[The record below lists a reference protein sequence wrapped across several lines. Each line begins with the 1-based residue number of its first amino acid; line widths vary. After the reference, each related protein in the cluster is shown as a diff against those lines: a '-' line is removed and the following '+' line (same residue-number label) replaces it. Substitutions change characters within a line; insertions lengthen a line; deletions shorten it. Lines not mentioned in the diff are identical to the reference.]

1 MSYLHTEQVNRFAD
15 DLIKNIRSHSK
26 MLPIKTEAHR
36 FIDDVIKFLFPHFSE
51 KYYYTK
57 EEIEAKL
64 IIIQRNLKNILLTL
78 KRDTP
83 MDIDEVSK
91 NFILSLPEV
100 YDSLWSDAEAIYAGD
115 PAAESIEEV
124 ILAYPGFLAIAVY
137 RIAHT
142 FYLLK
147 VPVFP
152 RLLTEYAHQVTGVD
166 IHPGATIGNSFMIDH
181 GTGVVI
187 GETTVIG
194 EHVKIYQGV
203 TLGALSVS
211 KKKAGARRHPTIE
224 DNVVIYAHATIL
236 GGETVIGK
244 NSTIGG
250 NVWLTSSV
258 PPDSVVYHKSQVV
271 MKSGNDDFC
280 EPEYHI

>member
-1 MSYLHTEQVNRFAD
+1 
-15 DLIKNIRSHSK
+15 
-26 MLPIKTEAHR
+26 
-36 FIDDVIKFLFPHFSE
+36 
-51 KYYYTK
+51 
-57 EEIEAKL
+57 
-64 IIIQRNLKNILLTL
+64 
-78 KRDTP
+78 

-91 NFILSLPEV
+91 SFILSLPEV
-100 YDSLWSDAEAIYAGD
+100 YDSLWSDAEATYTGD

-211 KKKAGARRHPTIE
+211 KKKAGSRRHPTIE